1 MQLAAV
7 RQNPSGMHSDAV
19 LLLCLVTSRFILEL
33 TCHLPSCGGAT
44 VGWVGAP
51 VFFPGLFYH
60 QGGSKCCQRCSR
72 RLQGRRTSTRVHGF
86 SIRGLRPS
94 AGTPWLA
101 KGAACQCCVGTW
113 LNDPCSGYSAYV
125 LVRASF
131 QWTPEMW
138 LELVPIKHFYILSGG
153 G

>member
-1 MQLAAV
+1 MLPEVLKASS
-7 RQNPSGMHSDAV
+7 RTPHEYSGP
-19 LLLCLVTSRFILEL
+19 R
-33 TCHLPSCGGAT
+33 
-44 VGWVGAP
+44 
-51 VFFPGLFYH
+51 VF
-60 QGGSKCCQRCSR
+60 
-72 RLQGRRTSTRVHGF
+72 
-86 SIRGLRPS
+86 RGLRPS

-138 LELVPIKHFYILSGG
+138 LELVPIKHSAWCNLPQFAKIPQGCTVMPCFYFAW
-153 G
+153 